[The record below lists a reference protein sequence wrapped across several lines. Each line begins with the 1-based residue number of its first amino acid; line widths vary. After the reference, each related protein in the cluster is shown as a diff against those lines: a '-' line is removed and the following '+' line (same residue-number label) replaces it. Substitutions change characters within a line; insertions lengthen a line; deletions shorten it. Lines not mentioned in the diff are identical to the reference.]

1 LIESTPLQIY
11 ASVLAFSP
19 TNSLVRKS
27 YNEYYPDHP
36 GWIIHK
42 QSSTNWGGI
51 VQTIICQRS
60 YEVFTIAIAKCGH
73 LAIFVDGFVSGEPLS
88 ISIYNVHFGNL
99 LQKVSIP
106 SGDLHFDLS
115 WDGENMYSLSPDGSH
130 LGFLLDSGDI
140 CTWNLTTESMKI
152 VPSIIQDSE
161 LGDISTGSEGL
172 EKSRIR
178 WMDIIDAG
186 GFWLAVGFSD
196 TQGHL
201 VDLID
206 GEYIIE
212 LEAAHA
218 SSVTLATCQ
227 ANMQGDYVV
236 VAILNDRNLQSHS
249 GHSILV
255 ETWSRPNQRV
265 FVEQIPLNH
274 FGESSMRYNY
284 MAISP
289 DGTRLALSTV
299 TYSTAPSDSRTVFYD
314 LGDPDRLTY
323 CKTSGGGRISWSPD
337 GAILAVHQGRD
348 GPDVAFYESTSGDLR
363 AVSNNHSHMGYFSPD
378 GMYYVFGADFETV
391 IEDCTSIFSSK
402 PEHGL
407 GQQKVVDQIEL
418 ITISSD
424 GKLAGVSYEYGR
436 KYVLY
441 NTATASE
448 MSTTKPGRAGAAL
461 DQNKGTLERD
471 GLSLQY
477 NSTGLRHFDE
487 RTYFDLEAPVKVY
500 GKEEAARISKQ
511 RGQGWAL
518 QAVSFSLETQ
528 LIKFVDGSK
537 PARADFLLY
546 HREVGCVELELGAP
560 PDNIF
565 PNWWTEWTFSPDG
578 NLLAAHA
585 IYNAHYPDDT
595 LVGLWCTKTGRNFC
609 LENVPD
615 IQNEAW
621 VSFSQDG
628 QTLFTNG
635 ANLTIER
642 KRSARQ
648 ETISL
653 TTKKQLGLSDYW
665 VIWEGERILWLP
677 PEYRENAM
685 IGRTKPGVYV
695 IGLVYENTGNVSF
708 LHFYPEKML
717 FS

>member
-1 LIESTPLQIY
+1 
-11 ASVLAFSP
+11 
-19 TNSLVRKS
+19 VRKS

-36 GWIIHK
+36 GWVIHK

-51 VQTIICQRS
+51 VQTITCQYS
-60 YEVFTIAIAKCGH
+60 YDVSTIAIAKCGH

-88 ISIYNVHFGNL
+88 ISIYNVLFGNL

-106 SGDLHFDLS
+106 SGDLHIHLICDRK
-115 WDGENMYSLSPDGSH
+115 NMYSLSPDGSH

-152 VPSIIQDSE
+152 VPSTIQDSE

-178 WMDIIDAG
+178 WMDIIDVG
-186 GFWLAVGFSD
+186 GFWLALGFSD

-218 SSVTLATCQ
+218 LSVTLATCQ
-227 ANMQGDYVV
+227 ENRQGDYVV
-236 VAILNDRNLQSHS
+236 VAVLNDQNPQSNS

-255 ETWSRPNQRV
+255 ETWSKPDQRV
-265 FVEQIPLNH
+265 FGRQIPLDL
-274 FGESSMRYNY
+274 FGELFTPHFY

-289 DGTRLALSTV
+289 DGTRLAVSVIADRTG
-299 TYSTAPSDSRTVFYD
+299 PSDSRTVIYD
-314 LGDPDRLTY
+314 LEDLNRSIY
-323 CKTSGGGRISWSPD
+323 CKNSGSGRISWSPD
-337 GAILAVHQGRD
+337 SAILAVHAGNHR
-348 GPDVAFYESTSGDLR
+348 PEVAFYESNSGDLR
-363 AVSNNHSHMGYFSPD
+363 AVSPNKFSHMGCFSPD
-378 GMYYVFGADFETV
+378 GMYYVFGTNFETV

-402 PEHGL
+402 PEHEP
-407 GQQKVVDQIEL
+407 GQQKGVDQTEL

-424 GKLAGVSYEYGR
+424 GKLAGVSYEYGK

-441 NTATASE
+441 DIATASE
-448 MSTTKPGRAGAAL
+448 MSTTKPGRAGPAL

-518 QAVSFSLETQ
+518 QSVSFSLETQ
-528 LIKFVDGSK
+528 LIKFVDGSGRA
-537 PARADFLLY
+537 PADFLLY

-560 PDNIF
+560 PNNIR

-615 IQNEAW
+615 TRKKAW
-621 VSFSQDG
+621 IAFSHDG
-628 QTLFTNG
+628 QTLFTNE
-635 ANLTIER
+635 ATFTIER
-642 KRSARQ
+642 KGPARQ
-648 ETISL
+648 EIMGL
-653 TTKKQLGLSDYW
+653 TTKNQLGLSGWSELW
-665 VIWEGERILWLP
+665 VCWEGERILWLP

-695 IGLVYENTGNVSF
+695 IGLVHENTGNVSF